1 MPSPIANTA
10 TVSNE
15 LEPPP
20 AKRPRA
26 FDFFQHYPSAS
37 NSAPSPHAAQQQRR
51 AVDLFNMFP
60 AKSTKSTTPPH
71 SADPVRAIDLFGLF
85 PPTSSQPASQPHPI
99 IKLPKRAQWPRQ
111 VTHPPL
117 AASSSK
123 PPPEVLEL
131 TDSDTADV
139 DMDAPPP
146 PPTSAFNMDAPLPP
160 PTTSGP
166 TIFAGARTVA
176 PRRLMHDWKAP
187 SLSDGWYALR
197 EDLHLDQVR
206 EDRALPTA
214 MAESGFPQFVS
225 TICLFIFAL
234 DFITYAR
241 LSLPTTWNLSTV
253 TSCYAMRSKISKTTY
268 TYSPCTATLG
278 PLKRKRRVAV
288 MPNS

>member
-1 MPSPIANTA
+1 M
-10 TVSNE
+10 
-15 LEPPP
+15 
-20 AKRPRA
+20 
-26 FDFFQHYPSAS
+26 
-37 NSAPSPHAAQQQRR
+37 
-51 AVDLFNMFP
+51 
-60 AKSTKSTTPPH
+60 STTPTH
-71 SADPVRAIDLFGLF
+71 SSDPVRAIDLFGLF

-99 IKLPKRAQWPRQ
+99 IKLPKRAQRPRQVTHPPLAAYSSKPPPEVLELTDSDSADVDMDAPPPPTSGAQRPRQ

-131 TDSDTADV
+131 TDSDSADV

-146 PPTSAFNMDAPLPP
+146 PPTSGFNMDAPLPP

-176 PRRLMHDWKAP
+176 PRRLMRDWKAP

-241 LSLPTTWNLSTV
+241 LFLPTTWNLSTV
-253 TSCYAMRSKISKTTY
+253 TSCYAMTSKISKTTY